1 MKYVRKSLA
10 LLLALILVLALG
22 GTAFA
27 TQEGT
32 LTGGSI
38 TIKDAVPG
46 QIYKAYQILYLES
59 YSHTT
64 DKEGNITATGAYA
77 YKANGAWE
85 NWLKTQTSYVSF
97 DDQDYVTWVE
107 GADAAAFAK
116 AAQVEAAKMTA
127 DATATAPA
135 AAEGATYSTVT
146 FSDLKLGYYLV
157 DTTLGTLCSLDTTN
171 PSVVMEEKNEA
182 PTNEKL
188 VEEDSKVSTG
198 DAWGTTNDADIG
210 QTVNFKSTITAQ
222 PGAENYVFHDTMS
235 AGLTLDKASIRV
247 DGVAVTDA
255 QGNDVAGDNYTVSY
269 PSGEGTDGCTF
280 EIAFAQSYLDTIGE
294 ATTITVTYSATLNE
308 SAVVGLPGNP
318 NESKLSYGVA
328 DSTTNEPSGTTPPSK
343 TTTYTWDVDVL
354 KYANSDKNKV
364 LQDAQFVLLN
374 SAKDKVA
381 TVVNSKLTGW
391 ADVPAAGTDGTITW
405 PANTVL
411 TTGTNGKIEIDGLD
425 ADTYHLREVKAPAG
439 YNKLKDDTTVV
450 ITGATTVDGKLTYTT
465 VVAEINNQSGTE
477 LPSTGG
483 MGTTIFYVLG
493 SILVVGAAV
502 LLVTRKR
509 MSTKG

>member
-1 MKYVRKSLA
+1 MKHAKKFAS
-10 LLLALILVLALG
+10 LLLALVMVFALAT
-22 GTAFA
+22 TAFA
-27 TQEGT
+27 AGT
-32 LTGGSI
+32 NSI
-38 TIKDAVPG
+38 TVKNAVKD
-46 QIYKAYQILYLES
+46 QEYKLYKMLDLVVDTDLTAYS
-59 YSHTT
+59 YTVNSAWADFFKAAGGTT
-64 DKEGNITATGAYA
+64 PAGKG
-77 YKANGAWE
+77 
-85 NWLKTQTSYVSF
+85 LSYVNI
-97 DDQDYVTWVE
+97 DAQGYVTWKD
-107 GADAAAFAK
+107 GADVAAFAK
-116 AAQVEAAKMTA
+116 DAEAFAKQLTA
-127 DATATAPA
+127 LETYTATVDEANVGQFTF
-135 AAEGATYSTVT
+135 EGLEA
-146 FSDLKLGYYLV
+146 GYYLV
-157 DTTLGTLCSLDTTN
+157 TSTLGTKATVGTTPGN
-171 PSVVMEEKNEA
+171 PNPEIQEKNAA
-182 PTNEKL
+182 PENVKT
-188 VEEDSKVSTG
+188 VEEDSNNNYG
-198 DAWGTTNDADIG
+198 ETNDADIG

-222 PGAENYVFHDTMS
+222 AGAENYVFHDTMS
-235 AGLTLDKASIRV
+235 AGLTLDKASIKV
-247 DGVAVTDA
+247 NNVAVTDV

-280 EIAFAQSYLDTIGE
+280 EIAFAQSYLDTITQ
-294 ATTITVTYSATLNE
+294 ATTITITYSAELNE
-308 SAVVGLPGNP
+308 NAEVGLEGNP

-354 KYANSDKNKV
+354 KYANGVESKV

-411 TTGTNGKIEIDGLD
+411 TTNTNGKIEIDGLD
-425 ADTYHLREVKAPAG
+425 ADTYYLREVKAPAG
-439 YNKLKDDTTVV
+439 YNKLKDDSQVD
-450 ITGATTVDGKLTYTT
+450 IIGATLDEETHKLTYTT
-465 VVAEINNQSGTE
+465 VVAKINNQSGTE

>member
-46 QIYKAYQILYLES
+46 QNYNAYQILYIES
-59 YSHTT
+59 YSGVSETAK
-64 DKEGNITATGAYA
+64 DDLGNPTGGNYA
-77 YKANGAWE
+77 YKANSAWE
-85 NWLKTQTSYVSF
+85 TWLRTQTSYVSF
-97 DDQDYVTWVE
+97 DDQGYVTWVE
-107 GADAAAFAK
+107 NADPAAFAK
-116 AAQVEAAKMTA
+116 LAQVEAAKMTA

-135 AAEGATYSTVT
+135 ADEGKTYSTVK
-146 FSDLKLGYYLV
+146 FENLKLGYYLV

-171 PSVVMEEKNEA
+171 PSVVMEEKNAA
-182 PTNEKL
+182 PTNVKT
-188 VEEDSKVSTG
+188 VEEDSNNNYG
-198 DAWGTTNDADIG
+198 ETNDADIG

-222 PGAENYVFHDTMS
+222 AGAENYVFHDTMS
-235 AGLTLDKASIRV
+235 AGLTYTGVTGITLNDTTVDAS
-247 DGVAVTDA
+247 
-255 QGNDVAGDNYTVSY
+255 NYTVVT
-269 PSGEGTDGCTF
+269 EGLTDGCTF
-280 EIAFAQSYLDTIGE
+280 EVRFTQAFCDTLKANDQIVISYT
-294 ATTITVTYSATLNE
+294 ATLNDK
-308 SAVVGLPGNP
+308 AVVGLPGNP
-318 NESKLSYGVA
+318 NESKLSYGEIN
-328 DSTTNEPSGTTPPSK
+328 STTGKPSGTTPPST

-354 KYANSDKNKV
+354 KYANGDKNKV

-374 SAKDKVA
+374 SAKTKVA
-381 TVVNSKLTGW
+381 TVVNGKLTGW
-391 ADVPAAGTDGTITW
+391 ANVPTAAADGTITW

-411 TTGTNGKIEIDGLD
+411 TTNTNGKIEIDGLD
-425 ADTYHLREVKAPAG
+425 ADTYYLREVKAPAG
-439 YNKLKDDTTVV
+439 YNKLKDDTQVV
-450 ITGATTVDGKLTYTT
+450 VTGARVNEETQNLTYTT

-493 SILVVGAAV
+493 SVLVVGAAV